1 MSIIPAT
8 LKVADPYARTFY
20 NVSISV
26 GRSFE
31 IARDFQNLEVFF
43 SQTPDLIK
51 YLENPI
57 ISPANKKEILEKT
70 LTSQVDKNTMKF
82 LVILVERNRINL
94 IRTIIFSFL
103 QLIYSSSTIKLF
115 KISSASPFTS
125 KQLNQL
131 TNKLKKLTNTSE
143 IQLVMSIDTSLI
155 GGFTIETNSKIIDL
169 SIKNQLK
176 NLANHLDSVLEI

>member
-31 IARDFQNLEVFF
+31 ITRDFQNLEVFF

-57 ISPANKKEILEKT
+57 ISSAEKKEILEKT
-70 LTSQVDKNTMKF
+70 LTSQVDKHTMKF
-82 LVILVERNRINL
+82 LIILVERNRINL
-94 IRTIIFSFL
+94 VRTIIYSFL
-103 QLIYSSSTIKLF
+103 QLVYSRFHTY
-115 KISSASPFTS
+115 
-125 KQLNQL
+125 
-131 TNKLKKLTNTSE
+131 E
-143 IQLVMSIDTSLI
+143 VW
-155 GGFTIETNSKIIDL
+155 
-169 SIKNQLK
+169 
-176 NLANHLDSVLEI
+176 